1 MLMGYNIEISVN
13 MLKETRFLEVEKT
26 IRDMAEFYSCDN
38 MYSLT
43 EEDGTT
49 KIPRYHYVYVMYFV
63 ENNLDN
69 LVKFI
74 KYIKTQK
81 SSHIECLYENNLHNK
96 LLYASSFYL
105 KSIDK
110 GLLNKYRQF
119 VKDKIFTQNE
129 TKLLREF
136 M

>member
-1 MLMGYNIEISVN
+1 MGYNIEISVN
-13 MLKETRFLEVEKT
+13 VLKETKFLEVEKT
-26 IRDMAEFYSCDN
+26 IRDIAEFYSCDN

-43 EEDGTT
+43 EEDGTA
-49 KIPRYHYVYVMYFV
+49 KIPRYHCIYVIYFID
-63 ENNLDN
+63 NNLDN

-81 SSHIECLYENNLHNK
+81 SSHIECLYENNLPNK
-96 LLYASSFYL
+96 LLYASSLYL
-105 KSIDK
+105 KSINK

-119 VKDKIFTQNE
+119 IKNKVFTQNE

-136 M
+136 V